1 MGPLVSPIHEARSM
15 NPWLFRTGRMLVLAL
30 AVALGSLPIHAQQE
44 LRTEAE
50 ESLFDSFTSHDG
62 MMTYLHAMQAAS
74 PDMRLASYGKS
85 WEGRDLPFAIFARPM
100 ITQPWEAIASG
111 KPIILFQTNVHGGE
125 RTQRESV
132 LILMRELATQGTE
145 MNAYLDDIVLL
156 VVPQINPDG
165 FEARPRATRGNA
177 WGIDLN
183 RDYIK
188 LEQPEIRN
196 LVTNLYH
203 RWYPHVIV
211 DGHNGGARPYN
222 MMYITASNASVNQA
236 IMDLN
241 NFELFQHLRERN
253 EEAGLKAFWYPRG
266 NAEFWSNAP
275 HYPRI
280 GMTYASFMNSLGM
293 TFESPGQ
300 PLATGVQSGVITYGA
315 VIEYV
320 VNNSEKVISTVE
332 NARRETIEMGLT
344 PGLDVM
350 VDMRQVDHDFT
361 VSYEIPDPD
370 NQGEFITI
378 ENATLRTKPE
388 VTRSRERPWAYVL
401 PRDALDAVAF
411 LRQHN
416 ITVEVLREPATVDLQ
431 AYTLADI
438 SYRRE
443 YNHEGAVR
451 VEVGEVLDIER
462 TLPRGTFIVPTA
474 QVMGRLVAHL
484 LEPETDDNVVLW
496 GRMNQL
502 LPTARLQAA
511 AGGARGAG
519 GDPPPPALIPIFK
532 IMEQTP
538 LPTELLFDHG
548 PVPTHRQPLGIGR

>member
-1 MGPLVSPIHEARSM
+1 MKPRFAHPL
-15 NPWLFRTGRMLVLAL
+15 RMVALLCALVLTAPAL
-30 AVALGSLPIHAQQE
+30 QAQQE
-44 LRTEAE
+44 LRTESE
-50 ESLFDSFTSHDG
+50 ESFFQSFTSHDG
-62 MMTYLHAMQAAS
+62 MMDYLRAMQAVS
-74 PDMRLASYGKS
+74 PDMRLASYGQS
-85 WEGRDLPFAIFARPM
+85 WQGRDLPFAIFARPM

-111 KPIILFQTNVHGGE
+111 KPIVLFQTNVHGGE

-132 LILMRELATQGTE
+132 LILMRELATRGTE
-145 MNAYLDDIVLL
+145 MNGYLDDLILL

-165 FEARPRATRGNA
+165 FEAQPRATRGNA

-222 MMYITASNASVNQA
+222 MMYITASNASVNQEL
-236 IMDLN
+236 MDLN
-241 NFELFQHLRERN
+241 NFGLFQHLRERN
-253 EEAGLKAFWYPRG
+253 EEAGFKAFWYPRG
-266 NAEFWSNAP
+266 NAEFWGNAP

-293 TFESPGQ
+293 TFETPAQSMESGI
-300 PLATGVQSGVITYGA
+300 QSGVVTYGA
-315 VIEYV
+315 VLEYV
-320 VNNSEKVISTVE
+320 VNNRDTVLSTVE

-344 PGLDVM
+344 PGLEVM

-370 NQGEFITI
+370 NPGEFILV
-378 ENATLRTKPE
+378 EEGRLRTKPE
-388 VTRSRERPWAYVL
+388 VTSSRDRPWAYVL

-411 LRQHN
+411 LRRHN
-416 ITVEVLREPATVDLQ
+416 ITVEVLREPVSVDLQ
-431 AYTLADI
+431 AYTLAGVN
-438 SYRRE
+438 YRRE
-443 YNHEGAVR
+443 YNHEGAVQ
-451 VEVGEVLDIER
+451 VEVGEVLEIER

-484 LEPETDDNVVLW
+484 LEPETDDNLVLW
-496 GRMNQL
+496 GQMNHL
-502 LPTARLQAA
+502 LPTARLAA
-511 AGGARGAG
+511 IEAGQRGPG
-519 GDPPPPALIPIFK
+519 GDPPPPPLIPIFK
-532 IMEQTP
+532 ILEETP
-538 LPTELLFDHG
+538 LPTELLFDPG
-548 PVPTHRQPLGIGR
+548 LVQTHRQPVGAGVGR